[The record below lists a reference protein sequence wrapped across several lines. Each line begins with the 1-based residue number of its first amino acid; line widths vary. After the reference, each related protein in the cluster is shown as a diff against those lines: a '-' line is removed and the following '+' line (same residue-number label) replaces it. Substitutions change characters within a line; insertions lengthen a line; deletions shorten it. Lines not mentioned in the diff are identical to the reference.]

1 MDLNERAYIILKYIL
16 DFSFDEIFITDA
28 KGNIIYTRESKE
40 KLFGIPHEKIIHQ
53 NVFDLE
59 KEGIFVPSI
68 IVNVLKEKKEKT
80 FVQETRNKSKLIIA
94 GYPIFDEDNTLI
106 GAISFSRDITEVESL
121 KKENEQVARAIEQYR
136 EEIATLKRQTV
147 KPFHMK
153 NSKMDKVLDIAYKAA
168 DLDITVL
175 IDGESGVGKNH
186 LAQKVHEISSRR
198 NEPFIEVNC
207 GAISES
213 LIESELFGYEEGA
226 FTGAKKG
233 GNKGYFEAA
242 GEGTLFLDEI
252 GELPMNLQVK
262 FLSVLQN
269 QFFMRVGGNKK
280 IEKQCRI
287 ICATNQNLEE
297 LIRKKQFREDLYY
310 RINVMKLTMPPLR
323 ERREDL
329 ISLVYEITEGFNTKY
344 RTQKY
349 LSPELIAWISKQE
362 WPGNI
367 RELQNFIEKAM
378 IVSET
383 NEITLEIIEV
393 ITDRKSSKFYQDMT
407 LNEYIE
413 SAEKEFILQMY
424 NKYPSSIQLGE
435 KLGISQSTANRKIR
449 KYIGGSQT

>member
-68 IVNVLKEKKEKT
+68 IVNVLKEKMEKT
-80 FVQETRNKSKLIIA
+80 IVQETGNKSKLIIS

-121 KKENEQVARAIEQYR
+121 KKENEQVAKAIKQYR
-136 EEIATLKRQTV
+136 KEIASLKRQTE

-153 NSKMDKVLDIAYKAA
+153 NSKMDKVLDIAYKVA

-186 LAQKVHEISSRR
+186 LAQKIHEISSRR

-207 GAISES
+207 GAIAGS

-233 GNKGYFEAA
+233 GKKGYFEAA

-269 QFFMRVGGNKK
+269 QFFMRVGGNEK

-287 ICATNQNLEE
+287 ICATNQNLED
-297 LIRKKQFREDLYY
+297 LIHKKQFREDLYY
-310 RINVMKLTMPPLR
+310 RINVMKLTVPPLR

-329 ISLVYEITEGFNTKY
+329 ISLVYEVTKGFNTKY
-344 RTQKY
+344 GIQRY

-393 ITDRKSSKFYQDMT
+393 ITDRKSSEFYQDMT

-413 SAEKEFILQMY
+413 SVEKEFIVQMY

-449 KYIGGSQT
+449 KYI

>member
-68 IVNVLKEKKEKT
+68 IVNVLKEKMEKT
-80 FVQETRNKSKLIIA
+80 IVQETGNKSKLIIS

-121 KKENEQVARAIEQYR
+121 KKENEQVAKAIKQYR
-136 EEIATLKRQTV
+136 KEIASLKRQTE

-153 NSKMDKVLDIAYKAA
+153 NSKMDKVLDIAYKVA

-186 LAQKVHEISSRR
+186 LAQKLHEISSRR

-207 GAISES
+207 GAIAGS

-233 GNKGYFEAA
+233 GKKGYFEAA

-269 QFFMRVGGNKK
+269 QFFMRVGGNEK

-287 ICATNQNLEE
+287 ICATNQNLED
-297 LIRKKQFREDLYY
+297 LIHKKQFREDLYY
-310 RINVMKLTMPPLR
+310 RINVMKLTVPPLR

-329 ISLVYEITEGFNTKY
+329 ISLVYEVTKGFNTKY
-344 RTQKY
+344 GIQRY

-393 ITDRKSSKFYQDMT
+393 ITDRKSSEFYQDMT

-413 SAEKEFILQMY
+413 SVEKEFIVQMY

-449 KYIGGSQT
+449 KYI